1 LKAFPKVGLLALA
14 ALLAAAAMA
23 TSAQAAITINP
34 AGVAVSGTASNFTL
48 TYGAITVRCDT
59 GTLAGNTTN
68 PASDGISNLSPAFF
82 GNCVVEGVGPA
93 TVSCQ
98 GTVTVI
104 ATDNRGPTDNPG
116 TLVLNSGFTCVVTT
130 AICTLTFSG
139 PQTTQPEDVNL
150 NEDTDVLSV
159 NGNVAV
165 TRTGSVAC
173 GPAWGAGTFRA
184 DYATTPPTLT
194 FEGTP

>member
-1 LKAFPKVGLLALA
+1 MKGFRKVGLLALV

-34 AGVAVSGTASNFTL
+34 AGAAVSGTASNFTL

-68 PASDGISNLSPAFF
+68 PASDRISNLSLAF
-82 GNCVVEGVGPA
+82 GNCVVEGVGGAA

-104 ATDNRGPTDNPG
+104 AQGNVSATDNPG
-116 TLVLNSGFTCVVTT
+116 TFNLNSGFRCVVTT
-130 AICTLTFSG
+130 VVCTLTFSG

-165 TRTGSVAC
+165 TRTGSTLC
-173 GPAWGAGTFRA
+173 GPTSGTGTFTA

-194 FEGTP
+194 FDG